1 VLPTPAKK
9 TEKSFQ
15 EVVVWSDIILRI
27 IGTIVLGVGGWRGGT
42 YLVSQNLVGGYMPWG
57 LVLTLVGCV
66 LGLAITPYITILP
79 LRRLLDYTERIPTPV
94 FVSALLGLIA
104 GLMIAALISIP
115 FFRISG
121 WLGWG
126 IPAMLSLLLGFLGFV
141 LGLQR
146 DRDMG
151 YVLPSTKRKVGG
163 AGNADNRILV
173 DTSAIIDGRIA
184 DLGKTGFVTGE
195 LTVPRFVLN
204 ELQHVADSSD
214 SLRRARGRRGLEVL
228 NRLRKEDDIPINI
241 VDIDVPEDIEVDAKL
256 VQLAIGWGVSIL
268 TTDFNLNRVAE
279 IQGVQVLNINELAN
293 ALKPIVLPG
302 EEMTVHVIQDG
313 KESGQGVGF
322 LDDGTMVVVEGGRR
336 YINTYLDVTVTRVL
350 QTAAGR
356 IIFAQPKVN

>member
-1 VLPTPAKK
+1 
-9 TEKSFQ
+9 
-15 EVVVWSDIILRI
+15 
-27 IGTIVLGVGGWRGGT
+27 
-42 YLVSQNLVGGYMPWG
+42 MPWG

-214 SLRRARGRRGLEVL
+214 SLRR
-228 NRLRKEDDIPINI
+228 
-241 VDIDVPEDIEVDAKL
+241 
-256 VQLAIGWGVSIL
+256 IL

>member
-1 VLPTPAKK
+1 MV
-9 TEKSFQ
+9 
-15 EVVVWSDIILRI
+15 DIIFRI
-27 IGTIVLGVGGWRGGT
+27 IGAIVLGVGGWRGGA
-42 YLVSQNLVGGYMPWG
+42 YLVSQNQVEGYMPWG
-57 LVLTLVGCV
+57 LVLTLVGCI
-66 LGLAITPYITILP
+66 LGLAVTPYITIRP

-115 FFRISG
+115 FFRITG
-121 WLGWG
+121 WRGWG
-126 IPAMLSLLLGFLGFV
+126 IPAMLSLVLGFLGFA

-151 YVLPSTKRKVGG
+151 YVLPSTRRKVR
-163 AGNADNRILV
+163 ATGNADNRILV

-195 LTVPRFVLN
+195 LTVPGFVLT

-241 VDIDVPEDIEVDAKL
+241 VDIDMPEDIEVDAKL
-256 VQLAIGWGVSIL
+256 VQLARGWGASIL

-279 IQGVQVLNINELAN
+279 IQGVSVLNINELAN

>member
-1 VLPTPAKK
+1 MV
-9 TEKSFQ
+9 
-15 EVVVWSDIILRI
+15 DIIFRI
-27 IGTIVLGVGGWRGGT
+27 IGAIVLGVGGWRGSA
-42 YLVSQNLVGGYMPWG
+42 YLVSQNQVEGYMPWG
-57 LVLTLVGCV
+57 LVLTLVGCI
-66 LGLAITPYITILP
+66 LGLAVTPYITIRP

-115 FFRISG
+115 FFRITG
-121 WLGWG
+121 WRGWG
-126 IPAMLSLLLGFLGFV
+126 IPAMLSLVLGFLGFA

-151 YVLPSTKRKVGG
+151 YVLPSTRRKVG
-163 AGNADNRILV
+163 ASGNANNRILV

-195 LTVPRFVLN
+195 LTVPGFVLT

-241 VDIDVPEDIEVDAKL
+241 VDIDMPEDIEVDAKL
-256 VQLAIGWGVSIL
+256 VQLARGWGASIL

-279 IQGVQVLNINELAN
+279 IQGVSVLNINELAN